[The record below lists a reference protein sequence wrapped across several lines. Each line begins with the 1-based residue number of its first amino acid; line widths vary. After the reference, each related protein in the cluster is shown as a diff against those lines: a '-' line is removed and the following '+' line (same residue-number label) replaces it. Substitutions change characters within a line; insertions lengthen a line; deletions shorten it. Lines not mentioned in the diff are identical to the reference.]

1 MHLWKGAKNLGRAL
15 PHIPHLDEIQK
26 SSFSLGKPS
35 LTTLPKYLWQKC
47 EYFHLRKYDSI
58 FLELEES
65 DDEIFQL
72 TGCKRPCKYKK
83 YNFLGGRF
91 PSGFKSEH
99 YIFSLW
105 AVTGKIKVE
114 TEELIYPLSTLVAE
128 FAGTLSL
135 FLGFSFISFWDFITA
150 QKRNILQTFKK
161 WQHLYIHA
169 TLRIN
174 QE

>member
-1 MHLWKGAKNLGRAL
+1 MTKNALKSWQKIWAVPSPSPLIWTKSKRAVFLGR
-15 PHIPHLDEIQK
+15 
-26 SSFSLGKPS
+26 PS
-35 LTTLPKYLWQKC
+35 LRTPAKYLWQKC

-65 DDEIFQL
+65 DEEIFQL

-150 QKRNILQTFKK
+150 QKRNILQAFKK
-161 WQHLYIHA
+161 W
-169 TLRIN
+169 
-174 QE
+174 